1 MKVAFITTNLSQ
13 DNGWGRYSYEI
24 IKRMP
29 QHGVEPVVLIM
40 SSAHCP
46 DLEKIQIHPF
56 LSSFADGILK
66 PINLAIDFFT
76 AKKLVK
82 DCSIIHCLAEPFIPL
97 AYLLAKN
104 GKSLIINA
112 VGTYSVALL
121 KKRWGNFYQ
130 QAYLSATFI
139 LAISRY
145 TAMRLT
151 NAVPQIAD
159 KIRVIPLGVS
169 VNNQNDK
176 PPSSQ
181 FRENA
186 FLMVGHVKPR
196 KGTLQAVKAMAK
208 VVQKFPD
215 VKLFIV
221 GPISDAQYVQQVK
234 VNVSKNKLEDNIIWL
249 GKISQK
255 ELNSYYNRVR
265 GLVMP
270 SINIGDSF
278 EGFGLVHLEA
288 NVFGVPAIG
297 SLDCGNEDAIRDG
310 YSGFLVEQG
319 NIQSLY
325 QAMIKLLNSEFH
337 WNFMSQKSLDFA
349 RSKTWKKVIKSYSLT
364 YKLTQTIINNSK

>member
-40 SSAHCP
+40 SSAKLIH
-46 DLEKIQIHPF
+46 LENVQIHPF

-76 AKKLVK
+76 ARKLVK
-82 DCSIIHCLAEPFIPL
+82 HCAIIHCLAEPFIPL
-97 AYLLAKN
+97 AYLLATN

-121 KKRWGNFYQ
+121 KKRWGNFYR

-145 TAMRLT
+145 TAIRLT
-151 NAVPQIAD
+151 NTVPEIAD
-159 KIRVIPLGVS
+159 KIRVITLGVS
-169 VNNQNDK
+169 VNEQNYQ

-196 KGTLQAVKAMAK
+196 KGTLQAVKPMAK

-215 VKLFIV
+215 AKLFIV
-221 GPISDAQYVQQVK
+221 GPISDEHYVQQVK
-234 VNVSKNKLEDNIIWL
+234 LNVSKNEIEDNIIWL
-249 GKISQK
+249 GKLSHE

-270 SINIGDSF
+270 SINIGDNF

-288 NVFGVPAIG
+288 NAFGVPAIG

-325 QAMIKLLNSEFH
+325 EAMLKLLSSEVN
-337 WNFMSQKSLDFA
+337 WNFMSQFSRNFAKSK
-349 RSKTWKKVIKSYSLT
+349 SWEKVLKPYSYI
-364 YKLTQTIINNSK
+364 YKDTGSY

>member
-46 DLEKIQIHPF
+46 DFEEVQIYAV
-56 LSSFADGILK
+56 LRSFTENLLK
-66 PINLAIDFFT
+66 PIHLIIDFFT
-76 AKKLVK
+76 AKKLVR
-82 DCSIIHCLAEPFIPL
+82 DCKIIHCLAEPFIPL

-121 KKRWGNFYQ
+121 KKRWDIFYR

-145 TAMRLT
+145 TAIRLT
-151 NAVPQIAD
+151 NTVPEIAD
-159 KIRVIPLGVS
+159 KIRVITLGVS
-169 VNNQNDK
+169 VNEQNYQ

-215 VKLFIV
+215 AKLFIV
-221 GPISDAQYVQQVK
+221 GLISDAHYVQQVK
-234 VNVSKNKLEDNIIWL
+234 LNVSKSKIENNIIWL
-249 GKISQK
+249 GKLSTE

-270 SINIGDSF
+270 SINVGDNF

-288 NVFGVPAIG
+288 NAFGVPAIG
-297 SLDCGNEDAIRDG
+297 SLNCGNEDAIRDG

-325 QAMIKLLNSEFH
+325 EAMLKLLSSEVNWDFL
-337 WNFMSQKSLDFA
+337 SQKSLDFA
-349 RSKTWKKVIKSYSLT
+349 KTKSWEKVLKSYSSIYQFT
-364 YKLTQTIINNSK
+364 GVIQKK